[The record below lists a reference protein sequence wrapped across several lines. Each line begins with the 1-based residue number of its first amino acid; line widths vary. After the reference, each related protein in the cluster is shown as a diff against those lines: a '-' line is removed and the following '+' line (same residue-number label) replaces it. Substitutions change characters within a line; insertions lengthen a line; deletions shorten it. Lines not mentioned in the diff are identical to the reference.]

1 MWLFNV
7 VVEESV
13 SNPGPVELFGHNAL
27 KGVPH
32 DRTRDVALKGAAHE
46 EVYVV
51 HTFIQLCQRV
61 DALKK
66 TTEYNHSSVYWD
78 RIKLY

>member
-51 HTFIQLCQRV
+51 HTFI
-61 DALKK
+61 
-66 TTEYNHSSVYWD
+66 
-78 RIKLY
+78 